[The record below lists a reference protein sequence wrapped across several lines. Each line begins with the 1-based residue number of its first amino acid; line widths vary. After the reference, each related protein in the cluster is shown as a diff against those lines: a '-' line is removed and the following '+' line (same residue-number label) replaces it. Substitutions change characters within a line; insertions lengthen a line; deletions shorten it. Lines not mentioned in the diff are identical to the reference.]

1 MSSVPQIPKQETF
14 RRMQRIQTLTI
25 VWMTVE
31 AAISLAAAW
40 MARSPALLA
49 FGGDSGI
56 ELFSAIVVLWRVLAP
71 HPPQKKEKK
80 NQPGARG
87 ALFFLSPHLLAG
99 VPVTPSPYSDNHN

>member
-1 MSSVPQIPKQETF
+1 MAAGLQIPVQDTI
-14 RRMQRIQTLTI
+14 RRIQRIQTLTI

-56 ELFSAIVVLWRVLAP
+56 ELFSAIVVLWRGAP
-71 HPPQKKEKK
+71 HTWQARQQK
-80 NQPGARG
+80 QDARE
-87 ALFFLSPHLLAG
+87 ARSAFVCFSRC
-99 VPVTPSPYSDNHN
+99 VCES